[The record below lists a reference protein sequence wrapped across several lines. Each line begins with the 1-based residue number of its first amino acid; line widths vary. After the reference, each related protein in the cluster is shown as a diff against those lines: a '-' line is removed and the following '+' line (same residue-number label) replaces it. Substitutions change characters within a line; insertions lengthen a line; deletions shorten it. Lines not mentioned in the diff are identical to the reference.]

1 MLVDKEAQ
9 FHLGHDDTALENL
22 MRRLRSTRRRTRG
35 PGERKGGEEH
45 EDEEKCIPS
54 RADLEDSVGL
64 PTAVEES
71 LSGEPIKTPP
81 VAPQPQRLG
90 NFLRRMCIVME
101 TLCEENQS
109 SAAARGGLVI
119 HGSEDGED
127 GDDVGSGKRSL
138 FSGGGASNDWDE
150 IGANNAAG
158 LESLVGSATVMGI
171 AFSRAKRSM
180 LVTAHARQM
189 RREAT
194 VAGGDT
200 DSSERNPAVEGLEG
214 CGVVCVWNSEA
225 PTVKNRECY
234 NPSRIT
240 FIRSCMESLARYSKE
255 AFFGI
260 F

>member
-35 PGERKGGEEH
+35 PGECKGGEEH
-45 EDEEKCIPS
+45 KDAKECIS
-54 RADLEDSVGL
+54 LGAGL
-64 PTAVEES
+64 PTAVEEA
-71 LSGEPIKTPP
+71 LSDEPIKTPP

-90 NFLRRMCIVME
+90 NFLRRVCVVME
-101 TLCEENQS
+101 TLCEENLS
-109 SAAARGGLVI
+109 SAAARGGLGI
-119 HGSEDGED
+119 DGPENGEDGE
-127 GDDVGSGKRSL
+127 DVGSGKRSL
-138 FSGGGASNDWDE
+138 FPGGGSSNDDWEE
-150 IGANNAAG
+150 IGANKAAG
-158 LESLVGSATVMGI
+158 LESLVGSASVVDI

-180 LVTAHARQM
+180 LVTAHAKPM
-189 RREAT
+189 RREAIIT
-194 VAGGDT
+194 GGDT
-200 DSSERNPAVEGLEG
+200 DSSKRNPAAEGLEG

-234 NPSRIT
+234 NP
-240 FIRSCMESLARYSKE
+240 IRSCIESLTRDPGE